1 MTARIFDSCFK
12 LLMEN
17 EGGFVDDPRDSGGV
31 TKYGIS
37 KKAYPDVDIQSLTLQ
52 QAKEIYRKD
61 YWNRCKCDY
70 LPDCLCMAVFDY
82 AVNSGTIR
90 AIKDLQTS
98 LGVGVDGIIGN
109 QTIGAAN
116 RVPVKPVIEE
126 ICKRRLKFLM
136 SLKGWKYYGNGWGSR
151 VKRVQ
156 KFCEELV

>member
-1 MTARIFDSCFK
+1 MTARIYDSCFSELIK
-12 LLMEN
+12 S
-17 EGGFVDDPRDSGGV
+17 EGGYVNDPKDSGGE

-37 KKAYPDVDIQSLTLQ
+37 KRAYPNVDIKNLTLE

-61 YWNRCKCDY
+61 YWGRCKCDY

-90 AIKDLQTS
+90 AIKDLQLS
-98 LGVGVDGIIGN
+98 LGVTPDGVIGN
-109 QTIGAAN
+109 QTIGTAN
-116 RVPVKPVIEE
+116 RVPLKPVIED
-126 ICKRRLKFLM
+126 IHKRRLKFLM

-156 KFCEELV
+156 KFCEELI